1 MFSSSEAGSPYLF
14 INERRN
20 VNMKRTVFVVDDH
33 PVVRWGYISLINLEP
48 DLEVCGEADTA
59 FEALDKIPEANP
71 DLAIVDISLEG
82 MNGIELTKQL
92 QALHPDLPVLIVS
105 MHDEVLYGDRALRAG
120 ARGYIMKREVRTKI
134 VKAIRRLLRG
144 GTYLSDQMSAR
155 LLNQYQGGR
164 FDERSPLE
172 RLSDRELEV
181 FELYGRGYSTREIA
195 EALFISRKTVESH
208 RNRIKDK
215 LGLESTSQFVQH
227 AVQWVQRQN

>member
-1 MFSSSEAGSPYLF
+1 
-14 INERRN
+14 
-20 VNMKRTVFVVDDH
+20 MKRTVFVVDDH

-227 AVQWVQRQN
+227 AVQWVQSQN

>member
-1 MFSSSEAGSPYLF
+1 V
-14 INERRN
+14 N
-20 VNMKRTVFVVDDH
+20 VKRTIFVVDDH

-59 FEALDKIPEANP
+59 FEALDKIPETNP

-92 QALHPDLPVLIVS
+92 QVLHPDLPVLIVS

-134 VKAIRRLLRG
+134 VEAIRRLLNG

-215 LGLESTSQFVQH
+215 LGIESTAQILQR
-227 AVQWVQRQN
+227 AVQWVQSQS

>member
-1 MFSSSEAGSPYLF
+1 
-14 INERRN
+14 
-20 VNMKRTVFVVDDH
+20 MKRTVFVVDDH
-33 PVVRWGYISLINLEP
+33 PVIRWGYISLINQEP

-59 FEALDKIPEANP
+59 FEALEKIPEASP
-71 DLAIVDISLEG
+71 DLAIVDISLAG

-92 QALHPDLPVLIVS
+92 QVLHPDLPVLIVS

-134 VKAIRRLLRG
+134 VEAIRRLLSG
-144 GTYLSDQMSAR
+144 GTYLSDQMSTR

-181 FELYGRGYSTREIA
+181 FELYGRGSSTREIA

-227 AVQWVQRQN
+227 AVQWFQSQN

>member
-1 MFSSSEAGSPYLF
+1 
-14 INERRN
+14 
-20 VNMKRTVFVVDDH
+20 MKRTIFVVDDH

-59 FEALDKIPEANP
+59 FEALDKIPEACP

-92 QALHPDLPVLIVS
+92 QVLHPDLPVLIVS

-134 VKAIRRLLRG
+134 VEAIRRLLSG
-144 GTYLSDQMSAR
+144 GTFLSDQMSTR
-155 LLNQYQGGR
+155 LLHQYQGGR
-164 FDERSPLE
+164 FDERSPIE

-181 FELYGRGYSTREIA
+181 FDLYGRGYSTREIA

-215 LGLESTSQFVQH
+215 LGIESTSQILQR
-227 AVQWVQRQN
+227 AVQWVQSQS

>member
-1 MFSSSEAGSPYLF
+1 M
-14 INERRN
+14 N
-20 VNMKRTVFVVDDH
+20 VKRTIFVVDDH

-48 DLEVCGEADTA
+48 DLEVCGEAGTA
-59 FEALDKIPEANP
+59 FEALEKIPAISP

-92 QALHPDLPVLIVS
+92 QVLHPDLPVLIVS

-134 VKAIRRLLRG
+134 VEAIRRLLSG
-144 GTYLSDQMSAR
+144 GTYLSDQMSTR
-155 LLNQYQGGR
+155 LLTQYQGGR
-164 FDERSPLE
+164 FDERSPIE

-208 RNRIKDK
+208 RNRVKAK
-215 LGLESTSQFVQH
+215 LGLESTSQFLQR
-227 AVQWVQRQN
+227 AVQWVQSQS

>member
-1 MFSSSEAGSPYLF
+1 
-14 INERRN
+14 
-20 VNMKRTVFVVDDH
+20 MKRTVFVVDDH
-33 PVVRWGYISLINLEP
+33 PVIRWGYISLINQEP

-59 FEALDKIPEANP
+59 FEALDKIPEASP
-71 DLAIVDISLEG
+71 DLAIVDISLAG

-92 QALHPDLPVLIVS
+92 QVLHPDLPVLIVS

-134 VKAIRRLLRG
+134 VEAIRRLLRG
-144 GTYLSDQMSAR
+144 GTYLSDQMSTR

-164 FDERSPLE
+164 FDERSPIE

-215 LGLESTSQFVQH
+215 LGLESTSQFLQR
-227 AVQWVQRQN
+227 AVQWVQSQS

>member
-1 MFSSSEAGSPYLF
+1 M
-14 INERRN
+14 N
-20 VNMKRTVFVVDDH
+20 VKRTIFVVDDH

-59 FEALDKIPEANP
+59 FEALDKIPETNP

-92 QALHPDLPVLIVS
+92 QVLHPDLPVLIVS

-134 VKAIRRLLRG
+134 VEAIRRLLSG
-144 GTYLSDQMSAR
+144 GTYLSNQMSTR
-155 LLNQYQGGR
+155 LLDQYQGGR
-164 FDERSPLE
+164 FDERSPIE

-215 LGLESTSQFVQH
+215 LGIESTAQILQR
-227 AVQWVQRQN
+227 AVQWVQSQS

>member
-1 MFSSSEAGSPYLF
+1 M
-14 INERRN
+14 N
-20 VNMKRTVFVVDDH
+20 VKRTIFVVDDH

-59 FEALDKIPEANP
+59 FEALDKIPEARP

-92 QALHPDLPVLIVS
+92 QVLHPDLPVLIVS

-134 VKAIRRLLRG
+134 VEAIRRLLSG
-144 GTYLSDQMSAR
+144 GSYLSDQMSTR
-155 LLNQYQGGR
+155 LLDQYQSGR
-164 FDERSPLE
+164 FDERSPIE

-215 LGLESTSQFVQH
+215 LGLESTSQFLQH
-227 AVQWVQRQN
+227 AVQWTQSQS

>member
-1 MFSSSEAGSPYLF
+1 M
-14 INERRN
+14 
-20 VNMKRTVFVVDDH
+20 NMKRTVFVVDDH

-59 FEALDKIPEANP
+59 FDALDKIPEARP

-92 QALHPDLPVLIVS
+92 QVLHPDLPVLIVS

-134 VKAIRRLLRG
+134 IDAIRRLLNG
-144 GTYLSDQMSAR
+144 GTYLSDQMSTR

-164 FDERSPLE
+164 FDERSPIE

-215 LGLESTSQFVQH
+215 LGIESTSQILQR
-227 AVQWVQRQN
+227 AVQWVQSQS

>member
-1 MFSSSEAGSPYLF
+1 
-14 INERRN
+14 
-20 VNMKRTVFVVDDH
+20 MKRTVFVVDDH
-33 PVVRWGYISLINLEP
+33 PVIRLGYISLIDQEP

-59 FEALDKIPEANP
+59 FEALDKIPEASP
-71 DLAIVDISLEG
+71 DLAIVDISLAG

-92 QALHPDLPVLIVS
+92 QVLHPDLPVLIVS

-134 VKAIRRLLRG
+134 VEAIRRLLSG
-144 GTYLSDQMSAR
+144 GTYLSDQMSTR

-195 EALFISRKTVESH
+195 DALFISRKTVESH

-215 LGLESTSQFVQH
+215 LGLESTSQFLQR
-227 AVQWVQRQN
+227 AVQWVQSQS

>member
-1 MFSSSEAGSPYLF
+1 
-14 INERRN
+14 
-20 VNMKRTVFVVDDH
+20 MKRTIFVVDDH

-59 FEALDKIPEANP
+59 FEALEKIPEISP

-92 QALHPDLPVLIVS
+92 QVLHPDLPVLIVS
-105 MHDEVLYGDRALRAG
+105 MHDEILYGDRALRAG

-134 VKAIRRLLRG
+134 VEAIRRLLSG
-144 GTYLSDQMSAR
+144 GSYLSDQMSTR
-155 LLNQYQGGR
+155 LLDQYQSGR
-164 FDERSPLE
+164 FDERSPIE

-215 LGLESTSQFVQH
+215 LGIESTAQILQR
-227 AVQWVQRQN
+227 AVQWVQNQS

>member
-1 MFSSSEAGSPYLF
+1 
-14 INERRN
+14 
-20 VNMKRTVFVVDDH
+20 MKRTVFVVDDH
-33 PVVRWGYISLINLEP
+33 PVIRWGYISLINQEP

-59 FEALDKIPEANP
+59 FEALDKIPEASP
-71 DLAIVDISLEG
+71 DLAIVDISLAG

-92 QALHPDLPVLIVS
+92 QVLHPDLPVLIVS

-134 VKAIRRLLRG
+134 VEAIRRLLSG
-144 GTYLSDQMSAR
+144 GTYLSDQMSTR
-155 LLNQYQGGR
+155 LLKQYQGGR
-164 FDERSPLE
+164 FDERSPIE

-215 LGLESTSQFVQH
+215 LGLESTSQFLQR
-227 AVQWVQRQN
+227 AVQWVQSQS

>member
-1 MFSSSEAGSPYLF
+1 
-14 INERRN
+14 
-20 VNMKRTVFVVDDH
+20 MKRTVFVVDDH
-33 PVVRWGYISLINLEP
+33 PVIRWGYISLINQEP

-59 FEALDKIPEANP
+59 FEALDKIPEASP
-71 DLAIVDISLEG
+71 DLAIVDISLAG

-92 QALHPDLPVLIVS
+92 RVLHPDLPVLIVS

-134 VKAIRRLLRG
+134 VEAIRRLLSG
-144 GTYLSDQMSAR
+144 GTYLSDQMSTR

-164 FDERSPLE
+164 FDERSPIE

-215 LGLESTSQFVQH
+215 LGLESTSQFLQR
-227 AVQWVQRQN
+227 AVQWVQSQS

>member
-1 MFSSSEAGSPYLF
+1 MS
-14 INERRN
+14 
-20 VNMKRTVFVVDDH
+20 MKRTVFVVDDH
-33 PVVRWGYISLINLEP
+33 PVIRWGYISLINQEP

-59 FEALDKIPEANP
+59 FEALDKIPEASP
-71 DLAIVDISLEG
+71 DLAIVDISLAG

-92 QALHPDLPVLIVS
+92 QVLHPDLPVLIVS

-134 VKAIRRLLRG
+134 VEAIRRLLRG
-144 GTYLSDQMSAR
+144 GTYLSDQMSTR

-164 FDERSPLE
+164 FDERSPIE

-215 LGLESTSQFVQH
+215 LGLESTSQFLQR
-227 AVQWVQRQN
+227 AVQWVQSQS

>member
-1 MFSSSEAGSPYLF
+1 MS
-14 INERRN
+14 
-20 VNMKRTVFVVDDH
+20 MKRTVFVVDDH
-33 PVVRWGYISLINLEP
+33 PVIRWGYISLINQEP

-59 FEALDKIPEANP
+59 FEALDKIPEASP
-71 DLAIVDISLEG
+71 DLAIVDISLAG

-92 QALHPDLPVLIVS
+92 QVLHPDLPVLIVS

-134 VKAIRRLLRG
+134 VEAIRRLLRG
-144 GTYLSDQMSAR
+144 GTYLSDQMSTR

-164 FDERSPLE
+164 FDERSPIE

-215 LGLESTSQFVQH
+215 LGLESTSQFLQR
-227 AVQWVQRQN
+227 AVQWVQKLS

>member
-1 MFSSSEAGSPYLF
+1 M
-14 INERRN
+14 N
-20 VNMKRTVFVVDDH
+20 VKPTIFVVDDH

-59 FEALDKIPEANP
+59 FEALEKIPAISP

-92 QALHPDLPVLIVS
+92 QVLHPDLPVLIVS

-134 VKAIRRLLRG
+134 VEAIRRLLSG
-144 GTYLSDQMSAR
+144 GSYLSDQMSTR
-155 LLNQYQGGR
+155 LLDQYQSGR
-164 FDERSPLE
+164 FDERSPIE

-215 LGLESTSQFVQH
+215 LGLESTSQFLQH
-227 AVQWVQRQN
+227 AVQWVQSQS